1 MSEETL
7 VKDIVNGVYTSG
19 QLTTALTNLDNKW
32 DFIRA
37 LNMPYY
43 ARILFDDSTALA
55 LLFASTGAK
64 TLLLASSKALDILAS
79 SEVATKSI
87 FSDKT
92 LAKDILTNIYGYNAY
107 RNNNDNYKR
116 LKRQVNASGSKLKQN
131 TYASSGSNTLSVTG
145 LVAYST
151 AMIAGGSYVFTS
163 GTAYSGAGAELLAK
177 QEIINL
183 TTTITLV
190 VGAAGYSG
198 VLSGTDSTISASG
211 LTTVTANGGDA
222 VGGGGGGTTTN
233 NGYLSMSDTNLLAPW
248 QFASITSKGG
258 NPLIESGV
266 DIRAG
271 GLGGGFYTEY
281 GKGSALNNE
290 IADHSRSGIVVFNY
304 IAD

>member
-19 QLTTALTNLDNKW
+19 QLTTALTDLNNKW

-37 LNMPYY
+37 LNMPFYS
-43 ARILFDDSTALA
+43 RILFDDTTALS

-64 TLLLASSKALDILAS
+64 ALLLASSKALDVMAS
-79 SEVATKSI
+79 SEVATKTI
-87 FSDKT
+87 FSDKA
-92 LAKDILTNIYGYNAY
+92 LAKDILTNQYGFNAY

-131 TYASSGSNTLSVTG
+131 VYTSAGANSLSVTG
-145 LVAYST
+145 LTVYST
-151 AMIAGGSYVFTS
+151 AMLGGGSYVFSS
-163 GTAYSGAGAELLAK
+163 GTGYSGAGAELLAK
-177 QEIINL
+177 MEVINL
-183 TTTITLV
+183 TTTITLT

-198 VLSGTDSTISASG
+198 SLSGVDSTISASG

-222 VGGGGGGTTTN
+222 TGGGGGGTTTN

-248 QFASITSKGG
+248 QFASITNKGG

-281 GKGSALNNE
+281 GKGAALNNE
-290 IADHSRSGIVVFNY
+290 IADNSTGGIIVFNY